1 METIK
6 AIKVSIVLRVI
17 LKMEDCYNRV
27 LKAAHDLFMKY
38 GIRSVSM
45 DDIARHLGISKKTIY
60 SCFTEKDEIVLK
72 VNQLMQEKWEQEAD
86 AIRDTASNAIELMVR
101 LSLMLRSHIS
111 SMNPSILFDLYKFHR
126 PAWEE
131 WNKYKTENVRKKL
144 MDVMDRGVQE
154 GLFRPDIDKSI
165 LSTLRVE
172 QIELAFN
179 DSIFPHD
186 TYNLELVQ
194 MQLADHFIQGLLTE
208 KGAEYYKQT
217 KGKLFETKNN

>member
-6 AIKVSIVLRVI
+6 TIKVSIVLHVI

-45 DDIARHLGISKKTIY
+45 DDIARNLGISKKTIY

-72 VNQLMQEKWEQEAD
+72 VNHLMQEKWEQEAD
-86 AIRDTASNAIELMVR
+86 SIRNTSSNAIELMVR

-126 PAWEE
+126 TAWED

-144 MDVMDRGVQE
+144 MDVMDRGISE
-154 GLFRPDIDKSI
+154 GLFRSDINKEI

-179 DSIFPHD
+179 DSIFPHEQ
-186 TYNLELVQ
+186 YNLELVQ

-208 KGAEYYKQT
+208 KGAAYYLQT
-217 KGKLFETKNN
+217 KSKLFETKNN